1 MYHVSR
7 DDARSDLMLSIAV
20 FVFGPIALALL
31 LQAVG
36 LANLIGSGIS
46 GRLLLIVVGVGATMV
61 VPLLLMRYRGERPAV
76 VLGLGSGDRTL
87 STGLIAAVPLLVV
100 GAIALLLAEPGDR
113 MILEHP
119 LIALRVGNPLG
130 VLVRLVVWVSVIG
143 LATYA
148 TVKARDAFG
157 SFPRPVDEAAWRI
170 GRILAIAAAV
180 TTLLAI
186 LVVVAQ
192 GGGAATALGR
202 LLWPLGVAG
211 AVWVILRRTS
221 GGGGTTSIAAL
232 VTPTVI
238 AAVGNFALALFNPAA
253 LVFSL
258 YAATL
263 SGGVGLGVG
272 ILAERTRRAGGIFV
286 LAALI
291 ALGTSLP
298 TPVRVFF

>member
-7 DDARSDLMLSIAV
+7 EDARSDLMLSAAV
-20 FVFGPIALALL
+20 FVFGPIALVLL
-31 LQAVG
+31 LDTLGIAALVG
-36 LANLIGSGIS
+36 NGAG
-46 GRLLLIVVGVGATMV
+46 GRLLQIAVGVATTVV
-61 VPLLLMRYRGERPAV
+61 VPLLLMRYRNERPAV
-76 VLGLGSGDRTL
+76 VLGLGSADRTL
-87 STGLIAAVPLLVV
+87 STGLLAAAPLLVV
-100 GAIALLLAEPGDR
+100 SAVALLLAAPGDR
-113 MILEHP
+113 MLTEHP
-119 LIALRVGNPLG
+119 VIALQVGNPLG
-130 VLVRLVVWVSVIG
+130 VALRLIVWISVIG

-157 SFPRPVDEAAWRI
+157 GFPRPVDEAAWRI

-180 TTLLAI
+180 TTLLAV

-192 GGGAATALGR
+192 GGSLTTAVGR
-202 LLWPLGVAG
+202 VLWPVGVAG
-211 AVWVILRRTS
+211 TVWVILRRTS
-221 GGGGTTSIAAL
+221 GVGTTSMAAL
-232 VTPTVI
+232 ATPTVI
-238 AAVGNFALALFNPAA
+238 AAIGNFALALFNPAA

-286 LAALI
+286 LAALV

-298 TPVRVFF
+298 TPLRVF